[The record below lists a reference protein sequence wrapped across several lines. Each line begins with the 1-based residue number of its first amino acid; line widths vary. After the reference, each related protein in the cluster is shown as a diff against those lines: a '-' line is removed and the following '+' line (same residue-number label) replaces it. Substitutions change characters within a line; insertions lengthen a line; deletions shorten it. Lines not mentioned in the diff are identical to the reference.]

1 MRPSDV
7 GARLGVVSSRE
18 GTAELWYAWVGDHA
32 RDIERFSRD
41 LLSDAEQAHLTG
53 YRFREAAE
61 RYVVTRSL
69 VRAVLGDHLGLTP
82 REIRVTRTD
91 TGKPVVAEGVH
102 FNLSHSG
109 ELILLALSDER
120 AVGVDIERKRAVPKV
135 TAMAARW
142 FDDRERSDLDRIL
155 SQGAEL
161 SEAFLRVWSLK
172 EARIKALGV
181 GIAGAS
187 RARLDVIEALPL
199 DGLLQPLSARHG
211 GPGYVGAIAFA

>member
-1 MRPSDV
+1 MRPTDV
-7 GARLGVVSSRE
+7 GARLGVVSSRD
-18 GTAELWYAWVGDHA
+18 GSAELWYAWVGDHGG
-32 RDIERFSRD
+32 DIERFSRD
-41 LLSDAEQAHLTG
+41 LLSDAEQAHLAG

-69 VRAVLGDHLGLTP
+69 VRAVLGERLGLTP
-82 REIRVTRTD
+82 RDIQVTRTD
-91 TGKPVVAEGVH
+91 TGKPVVTEGIH

-142 FDDRERSDLDRIL
+142 FDARERSDLDRIL
-155 SQGAEL
+155 GQGAEL

-181 GIAGAS
+181 GISGAS
-187 RARLDVIEALPL
+187 RARLDVVEALPL
-199 DGLLQPLSARHG
+199 DGLLRMLSARYG

>member
-7 GARLGVVSSRE
+7 GARLGVVSSRD
-18 GTAELWYAWVGDHA
+18 GSAELWYAWVGDHA
-32 RDIERFSRD
+32 GDIERFSRD
-41 LLSDAEQAHLTG
+41 LLSDAEQAHLAG

-69 VRAVLGDHLGLTP
+69 VRAVLGERLGLTP
-82 REIRVTRTD
+82 RDIRVTRTD
-91 TGKPVVAEGVH
+91 TGKPVVAEGIH

-120 AVGVDIERKRAVPKV
+120 AVGVDIERKRDVPKV

-142 FDDRERSDLDRIL
+142 FDARERSDLDRIL
-155 SQGAEL
+155 SQGAGL

-181 GIAGAS
+181 GISGAS
-187 RARLDVIEALPL
+187 RVRLEVVEALPL
-199 DGLLQPLSARHG
+199 DGLLQVLSTRHG